1 MIGKARLDS
10 MRVRLDIAY
19 DGTDFAGWAVQ
30 PHRRTVQGTIEDALT
45 TILRLTHIPR
55 LVVAGRTDAGVHATG
70 QVAHVELDLNDG
82 LDLVRLRRRLSS
94 LLRQTPDVVV
104 KGVTKAPE
112 GFDAR
117 FSPLAR
123 RYEYRLLD
131 REELRNPLVRHRT
144 VWTST
149 PLDLDLMNATAAS
162 LVGLR
167 NFGAFCKPREGAT
180 TIREL
185 QEFAW
190 TRDDTGTLI
199 ARLQADAFC
208 HSMVRSLVGACVEV
222 ASARLDLGDLGDVA
236 DAAQRTSVFKIMPAH
251 GLTLTEVLYPPDA
264 ELGLRAELTRAKRG
278 MTGKGSDS

>member
-1 MIGKARLDS
+1 
-10 MRVRLDIAY
+10 
-19 DGTDFAGWAVQ
+19 
-30 PHRRTVQGTIEDALT
+30 
-45 TILRLTHIPR
+45 
-55 LVVAGRTDAGVHATG
+55 
-70 QVAHVELDLNDG
+70 
-82 LDLVRLRRRLSS
+82 
-94 LLRQTPDVVV
+94 LLRQTPDVVI
-104 KGVTKAPE
+104 KSVTKAPE

-222 ASARLDLGDLGDVA
+222 GSSRLELADLGDVA

-251 GLTLTEVLYPPDA
+251 GLTLTEVIYPPDA
-264 ELGLRAELTRAKRG
+264 ELGLRAELTRARRG
-278 MTGKGSDS
+278 MTGNGSDS

>member
-1 MIGKARLDS
+1 

-94 LLRQTPDVVV
+94 LLRQTPDVVI
-104 KGVTKAPE
+104 KSVTKAPE

-199 ARLQADAFC
+199 ARLQSDAFC

-222 ASARLDLGDLGDVA
+222 GSSRLELADLGDVA

-251 GLTLTEVLYPPDA
+251 GLTLTEVIYPPDA
-264 ELGLRAELTRAKRG
+264 ELGLRAELTRARRG
-278 MTGKGSDS
+278 MTGNGSDS

>member
-1 MIGKARLDS
+1 

-30 PHRRTVQGTIEDALT
+30 PNRRTVQGTLEDALT
-45 TILRLTHIPR
+45 TVLRLTEVTR

-70 QVAHVELDLNDG
+70 QVAHVDLDLDDG
-82 LDLVRLRRRLSS
+82 VDLLRLTRRLSS
-94 LLRQTPDVVV
+94 LLRSTPDVVI
-104 KGVTKAPE
+104 KNVTRAPD

-149 PLDLDLMNATAAS
+149 PLDIDLMNETASS
-162 LVGLR
+162 LIGLR
-167 NFGAFCKPREGAT
+167 DFGAFCKPREGAT

-185 QEFAW
+185 QQFTW
-190 TRDDTGTLI
+190 MRDDTGTLI

-208 HSMVRSLVGACVEV
+208 HSMVRALVGACVEV
-222 ASARLDLGDLGDVA
+222 GSARLALSELGDVR
-236 DAAQRTSVFKIMPAH
+236 DAAQRTSDFKIMPAH
-251 GLTLTEVLYPPDA
+251 GLTLTEVIYPPD
-264 ELGLRAELTRAKRG
+264 EQLGLRADLTRAKRD
-278 MTGKGSDS
+278 MTGHGSDS

>member
-1 MIGKARLDS
+1 

-94 LLRQTPDVVV
+94 LLRQTPDVVI
-104 KGVTKAPE
+104 KSVTKAPE

-222 ASARLDLGDLGDVA
+222 GSSRLELADLGDVA

-251 GLTLTEVLYPPDA
+251 GLTLTEVIYPPDA
-264 ELGLRAELTRAKRG
+264 ELGLRAELTRARRG
-278 MTGKGSDS
+278 MTGNGSDS

>member
-1 MIGKARLDS
+1 

-30 PHRRTVQGTIEDALT
+30 PNRRTVQGTLEDSLAT
-45 TILRLTHIPR
+45 VLRLTEVTR

-70 QVAHVELDLNDG
+70 QVAHVDLDLDDG
-82 LDLVRLRRRLSS
+82 VDLIRLTRRLSS
-94 LLRQTPDVVV
+94 LLRSTPDVVI
-104 KGVTKAPE
+104 KNVTRAPD

-149 PLDLDLMNATAAS
+149 PLDIDLMNETASS

-167 NFGAFCKPREGAT
+167 DFGAFCKPREGAT

-185 QEFAW
+185 QQFTW
-190 TRDDTGTLI
+190 MRDDTGTLI

-208 HSMVRSLVGACVEV
+208 HSMVRALVGACVEV
-222 ASARLDLGDLGDVA
+222 GSARLTLSELGDVR
-236 DAAQRTSVFKIMPAH
+236 DAAQRTSEFKIMPAH
-251 GLTLTEVLYPPDA
+251 GLTLTEVVYPPD
-264 ELGLRAELTRAKRG
+264 EQLGLRADLTRAKRD
-278 MTGKGSDS
+278 MTGHGSDS

>member
-1 MIGKARLDS
+1 

-30 PHRRTVQGTIEDALT
+30 PNRRTVQGTIEEALAT
-45 TILRLTHIPR
+45 VLRLTTAPR

-70 QVAHVELDLNDG
+70 QVAHVDLDLD
-82 LDLVRLRRRLSS
+82 DDVDFVRLTRKLSS
-94 LLRQTPDVVV
+94 LLRSTPDVVI
-104 KGVTKAPE
+104 KGLREAAP

-144 VWTST
+144 VWTSAH
-149 PLDLDLMNATAAS
+149 LNVELMSETAAT

-167 NFGAFCKPREGAT
+167 DFGAFCKPREGAT

-185 QEFAW
+185 QEFTW
-190 TRDDTGTLI
+190 TRDETGTLI

-208 HSMVRSLVGACVEV
+208 HSMVRALVGACVEV
-222 ASARLDLGDLGDVA
+222 GSGRLTLADLGDVR
-236 DAAQRTSVFKIMPAH
+236 DAAQRTSAFKIMPAH
-251 GLTLTEVLYPPDA
+251 GLTLTDVIYPTDDQ
-264 ELGLRAELTRAKRG
+264 LGARAELTRAKRET
-278 MTGKGSDS
+278 TGNGSDS

>member
-1 MIGKARLDS
+1 

-45 TILRLTHIPR
+45 TILRLTQVPR

-70 QVAHVELDLNDG
+70 QVAHVELDLDDG
-82 LDLVRLRRRLSS
+82 QDLVRLRRRLSS

-104 KGVTKAPE
+104 KAVTKAPE

-149 PLDLDLMNATAAS
+149 PLDCDLMNETAAS
-162 LVGLR
+162 LIGLR
-167 NFGAFCKPREGAT
+167 DFGAFCKPREGAT

-190 TRDDTGTLI
+190 VRDDTGTLI

-208 HSMVRSLVGACVEV
+208 HSMVRALVGACVEV
-222 ASARLDLGDLGDVA
+222 GSARLDLSDLGDVA

-251 GLTLTEVLYPPDA
+251 GLTLTEVIYPPDA
-264 ELGLRAELTRAKRG
+264 ELGLRAELTRAKRD
-278 MTGKGSDS
+278 MTGNGSDS

>member
-1 MIGKARLDS
+1 

-30 PHRRTVQGTIEDALT
+30 PNRRTVQGTLEDALT
-45 TILRLTHIPR
+45 TVLRLTEVTR

-70 QVAHVELDLNDG
+70 QVAHVDLDLDDG
-82 LDLVRLRRRLSS
+82 VDLIRLTRRLSS
-94 LLRQTPDVVV
+94 LLRSTPDVVI
-104 KGVTKAPE
+104 KNVTRAPD

-149 PLDLDLMNATAAS
+149 PLDIDLMNETASS
-162 LVGLR
+162 LIGLR
-167 NFGAFCKPREGAT
+167 DFGAFCKPREGAT

-185 QEFAW
+185 QQFTW
-190 TRDDTGTLI
+190 MRDDTGTLI

-208 HSMVRSLVGACVEV
+208 HSMVRALVGACVEV
-222 ASARLDLGDLGDVA
+222 GSARLALSELGDVR
-236 DAAQRTSVFKIMPAH
+236 DAAQRTSDFKIMPAH
-251 GLTLTEVLYPPDA
+251 GLTLTEVIYPPD
-264 ELGLRAELTRAKRG
+264 EQLGLRADLTRAKRD
-278 MTGKGSDS
+278 MTGRGSDS

>member
-1 MIGKARLDS
+1 

-30 PHRRTVQGTIEDALT
+30 PNRRTVQGTLEDALT
-45 TILRLTHIPR
+45 TVLRLTEVTR

-70 QVAHVELDLNDG
+70 QVAHVDLDLDDG
-82 LDLVRLRRRLSS
+82 VDLIRLTRRLSS
-94 LLRQTPDVVV
+94 LLRSTPDVVI
-104 KGVTKAPE
+104 KNVTRAPD

-149 PLDLDLMNATAAS
+149 PLDIDLMNETASS
-162 LVGLR
+162 LIGLR
-167 NFGAFCKPREGAT
+167 DFGAFCKPREGAT

-185 QEFAW
+185 QQFTW
-190 TRDDTGTLI
+190 MRDDTGTLI

-208 HSMVRSLVGACVEV
+208 HSMVRALVGACVEV
-222 ASARLDLGDLGDVA
+222 GSARLALSELGDVR
-236 DAAQRTSVFKIMPAH
+236 DAAQRTSDFKIMPAH
-251 GLTLTEVLYPPDA
+251 GLTLTEVIYPPD
-264 ELGLRAELTRAKRG
+264 EQLGLRADLTRAKRD
-278 MTGKGSDS
+278 MTGHGSDS

>member
-1 MIGKARLDS
+1 

-30 PHRRTVQGTIEDALT
+30 PHRRTVQGTIENALT

-94 LLRQTPDVVV
+94 LLRQTPDVVI
-104 KGVTKAPE
+104 KSVTKAPE

-222 ASARLDLGDLGDVA
+222 GSSRLELADLGDVA

-251 GLTLTEVLYPPDA
+251 GLTLTEVIYPPDA
-264 ELGLRAELTRAKRG
+264 ELGLRAELTRARRG
-278 MTGKGSDS
+278 MTGNGSDS

>member
-1 MIGKARLDS
+1 

-30 PHRRTVQGTIEDALT
+30 PHRRTVQGIIEDALT

-94 LLRQTPDVVV
+94 LLRQTPDVVI
-104 KGVTKAPE
+104 KSVTKAPE

-222 ASARLDLGDLGDVA
+222 GSSRLELADLGDVA

-251 GLTLTEVLYPPDA
+251 GLTLTEVIYPPDA
-264 ELGLRAELTRAKRG
+264 ELGLRAELTRARRG
-278 MTGKGSDS
+278 MTGNGSDS

>member
-1 MIGKARLDS
+1 

-30 PHRRTVQGTIEDALT
+30 PHRRTVQGIIEDALT

-94 LLRQTPDVVV
+94 LLRQTPDVVI
-104 KGVTKAPE
+104 KSVTKAPE

-199 ARLQADAFC
+199 ARLQSDAFC

-222 ASARLDLGDLGDVA
+222 GSSRLELADLGDVA

-251 GLTLTEVLYPPDA
+251 GLTLTEVIYPPDA
-264 ELGLRAELTRAKRG
+264 ELGLRAELTRARRG
-278 MTGKGSDS
+278 MTGNGSDS

>member
-1 MIGKARLDS
+1 

-70 QVAHVELDLNDG
+70 QVAHIELDLNDG

-94 LLRQTPDVVV
+94 LLRQTPDVVI
-104 KGVTKAPE
+104 KSVTKAPE

-222 ASARLDLGDLGDVA
+222 GSSRLELADLGDVA

-251 GLTLTEVLYPPDA
+251 GLTLTEVIYPPDA
-264 ELGLRAELTRAKRG
+264 ELGLRAELTRARRG
-278 MTGKGSDS
+278 MTGNGSDS